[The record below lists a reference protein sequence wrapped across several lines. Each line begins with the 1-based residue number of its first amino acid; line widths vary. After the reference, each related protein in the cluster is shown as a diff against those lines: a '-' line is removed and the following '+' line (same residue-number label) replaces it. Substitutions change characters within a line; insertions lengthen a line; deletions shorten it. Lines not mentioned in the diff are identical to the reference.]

1 MKDIK
6 LARAA
11 IEIVEA
17 LLAQYEEEGRALE
30 SNPEANKRMKE
41 LVKISQ
47 SRARFAL
54 KELEHIV
61 VLCQKKQKL
70 S

>member
-17 LLAQYEEEGRALE
+17 LLAQYEEEWRALE

-54 KELEHIV
+54 KELERIV
-61 VLCQKKQKL
+61 VLCQEKQKL

>member
-17 LLAQYEEEGRALE
+17 LLAQYEEEVKALE
-30 SNPEANKRMKE
+30 SNPEAN
-41 LVKISQ
+41 
-47 SRARFAL
+47 
-54 KELEHIV
+54 
-61 VLCQKKQKL
+61 
-70 S
+70 

>member
-17 LLAQYEEEGRALE
+17 LLAQYEEEVKALE
-30 SNPEANKRMKE
+30 SNPEANKRMVE
-41 LVKISQ
+41 LVRISR

-61 VLCQKKQKL
+61 VCREKKERL